1 MKKILTFVI
10 AVFAT
15 LALAACEGENSDLD
29 SLEKVQEAGVLV
41 MGLDATFAPMGFTD
55 DNDEIAGYDVDLAKE
70 VAERMG
76 VELELQPIDWN
87 SKVLELDTNKID
99 MVWNG
104 FTITPERAEKVL
116 FSEPYMNNRQ
126 VVMTLGDSIQALEDL
141 EGKNVGVQMQ
151 SSGQSA
157 LESSSVFDELGEM
170 TKFDTYDL
178 ALEDLKSGR
187 IDAVVIDE
195 IMGRYVNNQQ
205 DDIFSVPDF
214 SLGDEEYGI
223 GFRSEDD
230 ALKNEIESIL
240 RDMAEDGTGASISED
255 WFSEDLFLIE

>member
-1 MKKILTFVI
+1 MKKMLTLTF
-10 AVFAT
+10 AVLMIFT
-15 LALAACEGENSDLD
+15 LAACGEEDTRS
-29 SLEKVQEAGVLV
+29 SLEKVQDEGVLV

-55 DNDEIAGYDVDLAKE
+55 ENDEIVGYDVDLARE
-70 VAERMG
+70 VASRMG
-76 VELELQPIDWN
+76 VELRLQPIDWN

-116 FSEPYMNNRQ
+116 FSDPYMNNRQ
-126 VVMTLGDSIQALEDL
+126 VVLTLDDSINTIEDL

-157 LESSSVFDELGEM
+157 LESSNVFDDLGEM

-205 DDIFSVPDF
+205 GDIFSVPDF

-223 GFRSEDD
+223 GFRFEDD

>member
-1 MKKILTFVI
+1 MKKMLTLTLAVFMILT
-10 AVFAT
+10 
-15 LALAACEGENSDLD
+15 LAACGEEDTRN
-29 SLEKVQEAGVLV
+29 SLEKVQDEGVLV

-55 DNDEIAGYDVDLAKE
+55 DNDEIVGYDVDLARE
-70 VAERMG
+70 VADRMG

-87 SKVLELDTNKID
+87 SKVLELDTFKID

-104 FTITPERAEKVL
+104 FTITPDRAEKVL

-126 VVMTLGDSIQALEDL
+126 VVMTLDDSIQTLEDL
-141 EGKNVGVQMQ
+141 EGRNVGVQMQ
-151 SSGQSA
+151 SSGQTA
-157 LESSSVFDELGEM
+157 LESSSVYEDLGEM

-178 ALEDLKSGR
+178 ALEDLKSER

-195 IMGRYVNNQQ
+195 IMGRYVNSQQ
-205 DDIFSVPDF
+205 DDIFSVPEF

-223 GFRSEDD
+223 GFRSEDE
-230 ALKNEIESIL
+230 ALKEEIESVL
-240 RDMAEDGTGASISED
+240 RDMAEDGTGASISEE

>member
-1 MKKILTFVI
+1 MKKMLTLTF
-10 AVFAT
+10 AVLMIFT
-15 LALAACEGENSDLD
+15 LAACGEEDTRS
-29 SLEKVQEAGVLV
+29 SLEKVQDEGVLV

-55 DNDEIAGYDVDLAKE
+55 ENDEIVGYDVDLARE
-70 VAERMG
+70 VASRMG
-76 VELELQPIDWN
+76 VELRLQPIDWN

-116 FSEPYMNNRQ
+116 FSDPYMNNRQ
-126 VVMTLGDSIQALEDL
+126 VVLTLDDSINTIEDL

-157 LESSSVFDELGEM
+157 LESSNVFDDLSEM

-205 DDIFSVPDF
+205 GDIFSVPDF

>member
-1 MKKILTFVI
+1 MKKMLTLTF
-10 AVFAT
+10 AVLMIFT
-15 LALAACEGENSDLD
+15 LAACGEEDTRS
-29 SLEKVQEAGVLV
+29 SLEKVQDEGVLV

-55 DNDEIAGYDVDLAKE
+55 ENDEIVGYDVDLARE
-70 VAERMG
+70 VASRMG
-76 VELELQPIDWN
+76 VELRLQPIDWN

-116 FSEPYMNNRQ
+116 FSDPYMNNRQ
-126 VVMTLGDSIQALEDL
+126 VVLTLDDSINTIEDL

-157 LESSSVFDELGEM
+157 LESSNVFDDLSEM

-205 DDIFSVPDF
+205 GDIFSVPDF

-223 GFRSEDD
+223 GFRFEDD

>member
-1 MKKILTFVI
+1 MKKMLTLTF
-10 AVFAT
+10 AVLMIFT
-15 LALAACEGENSDLD
+15 LAACGEEDTRS
-29 SLEKVQEAGVLV
+29 SLEKVQDEGVLV

-55 DNDEIAGYDVDLAKE
+55 ENDEIVGYDVDLARE
-70 VAERMG
+70 VASRMG
-76 VELELQPIDWN
+76 VELRLQPIDWN

-116 FSEPYMNNRQ
+116 FSDPYMNNRQ
-126 VVMTLGDSIQALEDL
+126 VVLTLDDSINTIEDL

-157 LESSSVFDELGEM
+157 LESSNVFDDLGEM

-205 DDIFSVPDF
+205 GDIFSVPDF